1 MALATLSPA
10 ASSDGSEGSDIASP
24 ISSSNSNANEETQ
37 PLLSDATEEAR
48 NSAVAADVL
57 RSDVTPRSP
66 APLATAAPARFT
78 FFRSYRFPARP
89 VASLVPEAAAAE
101 NATPAA
107 PAESARSPSPVM
119 PGSFAD
125 EADDSEAGDTSGTTA
140 PTGGNP
146 GLAPAAA
153 AAAAPPSPPSM
164 FGPLQVPT
172 NAEVVPLLLVGVRS
186 MTRPL
191 ADELA
196 DAGSGA
202 TAASSVGEAAPPA
215 RPTNTAPV
223 DPANIPLPMNDDE
236 DIDAEAD
243 EGNDDDELESMEPA
257 SRPSSS
263 PAPAPSALPRT
274 QPATPPPVSQ
284 GFVLWIMG
292 GLYPSNHPLVI
303 APNLLSDDVLS
314 YEDMLRLAEVLGSHK
329 QPTATTDEIAKSDLQ
344 VIKGSQVGQF
354 VEEEK
359 ILSITADRC
368 LGELACSARKL
379 RAR

>member
-1 MALATLSPA
+1 
-10 ASSDGSEGSDIASP
+10 
-24 ISSSNSNANEETQ
+24 
-37 PLLSDATEEAR
+37 
-48 NSAVAADVL
+48 
-57 RSDVTPRSP
+57 
-66 APLATAAPARFT
+66 
-78 FFRSYRFPARP
+78 
-89 VASLVPEAAAAE
+89 
-101 NATPAA
+101 
-107 PAESARSPSPVM
+107 
-119 PGSFAD
+119 
-125 EADDSEAGDTSGTTA
+125 
-140 PTGGNP
+140 
-146 GLAPAAA
+146 
-153 AAAAPPSPPSM
+153 M

-215 RPTNTAPV
+215 PAADPAPV
-223 DPANIPLPMNDDE
+223 DPADIPLPVDDDE
-236 DIDAEAD
+236 NIDEEA
-243 EGNDDDELESMEPA
+243 DDDELETVESAGHPR
-257 SRPSSS
+257 SFPT
-263 PAPAPSALPRT
+263 PAPSTLPRP

-344 VIKGSQVGQF
+344 VIKGGQVGQY

-368 LGELACSARKL
+368 LGELACRSFYA
-379 RAR
+379 

>member
-1 MALATLSPA
+1 
-10 ASSDGSEGSDIASP
+10 
-24 ISSSNSNANEETQ
+24 
-37 PLLSDATEEAR
+37 
-48 NSAVAADVL
+48 
-57 RSDVTPRSP
+57 
-66 APLATAAPARFT
+66 
-78 FFRSYRFPARP
+78 
-89 VASLVPEAAAAE
+89 
-101 NATPAA
+101 
-107 PAESARSPSPVM
+107 
-119 PGSFAD
+119 
-125 EADDSEAGDTSGTTA
+125 
-140 PTGGNP
+140 
-146 GLAPAAA
+146 
-153 AAAAPPSPPSM
+153 
-164 FGPLQVPT
+164 
-172 NAEVVPLLLVGVRS
+172 

-202 TAASSVGEAAPPA
+202 TAASSVGETAPPA
-215 RPTNTAPV
+215 PAANPSPT
-223 DPANIPLPMNDDE
+223 DPADIPLPSDDDE

-243 EGNDDDELESMEPA
+243 DDDDFDELESIASA

-263 PAPAPSALPRT
+263 PAPAPSTLPRA
-274 QPATPPPVSQ
+274 QSVTPPSVSQ

-344 VIKGSQVGQF
+344 VIKGGQVGQY

-368 LGELACSARKL
+368 LGELACSAH
-379 RAR
+379 